1 MKKKVVR
8 EVEILVKVVESK
20 RLFKLSV
27 EDDTRLK
34 TIANKLCRL
43 MELDPFCTEWA
54 FFSANDDHYEI
65 PISFTIRQIQNGHQ
79 LPSLLAKIMTT
90 ALKQDYF
97 VTTTVGVKTD
107 THWRRRIEHGQT
119 TFNEASVQTDPIDD
133 LNIQNAKEPQWH
145 PGSSRTSANTDALIH
160 NTGRVS
166 SAMPKQ
172 PRVIYTMYGIKK
184 LEPRVNV
191 KFEDIEV
198 PDIQEIWTY
207 LKKIEVSK
215 VLRGLNVVGYCP
227 NNRCINYC
235 RWINI
240 SLGFGRYTL
249 FDIDLHQRKS
259 GKWQCVNFVLGRI
272 CTRNHTTL

>member
-8 EVEILVKVVESK
+8 EVEVVVKVVESK
-20 RLFKLSV
+20 RLFKLSL

-54 FFSANDDHYEI
+54 FFSASDDHYEI

-79 LPSLLAKIMTT
+79 VPSLLAKIMTT
-90 ALKQDYF
+90 TLKQDYF

-107 THWRRRIEHGQT
+107 THWRKRIEQGQT
-119 TFNEASVQTDPIDD
+119 TFNEASVQTDPIVD
-133 LNIQNAKEPQWH
+133 LNHDGTNEPRWHAGSGRSSVNA
-145 PGSSRTSANTDALIH
+145 GTSMQT
-160 NTGRVS
+160 TGRVS
-166 SAMPKQ
+166 TALPKK

-184 LEPRVNV
+184 PEQKVTV
-191 KFEDIEV
+191 KYQHQEV
-198 PDIQEIWTY
+198 PEIEEIWEN

-227 NNRCINYC
+227 NTRCINYC

-240 SLGFGRYTL
+240 SLGFGR
-249 FDIDLHQRKS
+249 
-259 GKWQCVNFVLGRI
+259 
-272 CTRNHTTL
+272 